1 MSMRETMKQSA
12 AQEAERMSAKIEG
25 QEQEQLRLWLE
36 DRTAEIEQNCRKM
49 LRSEIESA
57 TKRLELGVTSSLS
70 GLADRLRG
78 DNLEETA
85 AQLAEPVIKISELIA
100 TLGRVSQRADE
111 KLGDLQFRSG
121 QMQTLIRVQEQQVST
136 FEALV
141 KRGEI
146 TSKRLDSATR
156 AGVDTLLNIW
166 VRRWKGILLSLSAI
180 ILLTIWLG
188 TRLHAWA
195 YQPTWLT
202 IEESNSWRLY
212 TSDMKEEEKARLIQ
226 RLKAKQPR

>member
-1 MSMRETMKQSA
+1 MSLRETMKRSA
-12 AQEAERMSAKIEG
+12 AQEAERTSARIEG

-36 DRTAEIEQNCRKM
+36 DRTAEIERTCRKM
-49 LRSEIESA
+49 LRAEIELA
-57 TKRLELGVTSSLS
+57 TKRLEVGLTSSLS
-70 GLADRLRG
+70 GLADRLRS
-78 DNLEETA
+78 DNMEETA
-85 AQLAEPVIKISELIA
+85 TQLIEPVIKISELIA
-100 TLGRVSQRADE
+100 TLERVSQRANE
-111 KLGDLQFRSG
+111 KLSDLQFRSG
-121 QMQTLIRVQEQQVST
+121 QMQTLIQIQEQQVLT

-146 TSKRLDSATR
+146 TSKNLDAATR
-156 AGVDTLLNIW
+156 AGIDTLLNIW

-180 ILLTIWLG
+180 ILLTVWLG

-202 IEESNSWRLY
+202 IEESNYWRLY
-212 TSDMKEEEKARLIQ
+212 TSDLKEEEKARLIQ

>member
-1 MSMRETMKQSA
+1 MNLRETMRQSA
-12 AQEAERMSAKIEG
+12 AQEAERTSARIEG

-36 DRTAEIEQNCRKM
+36 GRTAEIEQNCRKM
-49 LRSEIESA
+49 LRTEIESA
-57 TKRLELGVTSSLS
+57 TKRLEVGVTSSLS
-70 GLADRLRG
+70 VLADRLRG

-85 AQLAEPVIKISELIA
+85 SQFVEPVMKMSELIA
-100 TLGRVSQRADE
+100 TLERVAQRADE

-121 QMQTLIRVQEQQVST
+121 QMLKLIQVQEQQVST

-146 TSKRLDSATR
+146 TSKNMDSATR
-156 AGVDTLLNIW
+156 AGIDTLLNIW

-180 ILLTIWLG
+180 ILLTIFLG

-202 IEESNSWRLY
+202 IEESNYWRLLTY
-212 TSDMKEEEKARLIQ
+212 DMKEEEKARLIQ
-226 RLKAKQPR
+226 RLKAKHPR

>member
-1 MSMRETMKQSA
+1 MSLRETMKQSA
-12 AQEAERMSAKIEG
+12 AQEAERTSARIEG

-49 LRSEIESA
+49 LRAEIESA
-57 TKRLELGVTSSLS
+57 TKRLEVGVTSSLS
-70 GLADRLRG
+70 SLADKLRS
-78 DNLEETA
+78 DNLGETA
-85 AQLAEPVIKISELIA
+85 AQLVEPVIKMSELIA
-100 TLGRVSQRADE
+100 TLERVSQRADE
-111 KLGDLQFRSG
+111 KLGDLQFRGG
-121 QMQTLIRVQEQQVST
+121 QMLKLIQIQEQQVLT

-146 TSKRLDSATR
+146 TSKNLHAATR
-156 AGVDTLLNIW
+156 AGIDTLLNIW

-180 ILLTIWLG
+180 ILLTIFLG

-202 IEESNSWRLY
+202 IEESNYWRLLTY
-212 TSDMKEEEKARLIQ
+212 DMKEEEKARLIQ